1 MSKFYPRVKVLFF
14 VLFAVCL
21 NLKAIT
27 INNVEYI
34 IYKDTA
40 YIVHSPNA
48 KNEINIPSEISFSN
62 VKCPVSYISEYA
74 FRNCTELKHVS
85 LPSSIKAIGKAAFA
99 NSGIIS
105 VALPDQITSIED
117 SLFFGCPLE
126 QITLP
131 SSVNRIGKSAFGFS
145 DISAINL
152 PEGITDIDEMAFQF
166 CRNLY
171 SVIIPESITEI
182 KPGLFYKS
190 GIENIQFHNNLR
202 KIQRSAFNGS
212 RIRTLILPESIKEID
227 HSAFYLC
234 GLLESV
240 VINASLSKI
249 DTAVFASCV
258 NLKHIEMPD
267 CINTIE
273 YKAFQDCRSLVN
285 IQLPASLE
293 NLGDYA
299 FNSCL
304 ALESV
309 TLPDQL
315 KTWGLSSFDRCPNLK
330 DFIINPSNEYL
341 SVFNGVVYNK
351 EQSLLIRYPETKKE
365 TAFTIPTTVRKID
378 HAAFSGN
385 TSLSEVTLS
394 PVLETIGEYAF
405 KQCKNIQKIDFPASL
420 RKIEDYAF
428 TGCNLTELNL
438 NVGITHIGNF
448 AFAGTFTYAHI
459 PASVTHL
466 ASNAFG
472 SAQLSEI
479 SVHSQNIHYK
489 SVNKILYDYS
499 MKTILKYP
507 SALAGEH
514 FLIPGSVS
522 KIASNAFSNAI
533 NLKQIIA
540 QKSCTISSM
549 GDRAFM
555 GCRNLEKA
563 EIQLSV
569 DSLGYGIFA
578 FCEKLKVFPDLSNL
592 KYMGDFAFASC
603 KSLKEFSFPETLI
616 STGVQILE
624 QCDSLETI
632 TFPSQPIKFGA
643 NIFYNTG
650 NIKQIYTYAHDPYYI
665 HFGSTLNYSD
675 ITLYVP
681 TGSKHKYQSAEPWS
695 MFGNIIE
702 DISLEEESILNAK
715 TQIYASGKNIII
727 RNGVINQSVSVYNL
741 QGRLV
746 VLKNIQ
752 SSQEE
757 ISNLQSGIYII
768 THNNES
774 HKLII
779 R

>member
-1 MSKFYPRVKVLFF
+1 MTRFYPKVKLLLFL
-14 VLFAVCL
+14 LFAVCIDL
-21 NLKAIT
+21 QAIT
-27 INNVEYI
+27 INNVEYV

-40 YIVHSPNA
+40 YIVQSPKA

-74 FRNCTELKHVS
+74 FRNCTELKRIT

-105 VALPDQITSIED
+105 VTLPDQITTIED

-131 SSVNRIGKSAFGFS
+131 SSVNRIGKAAFGFS

-152 PEGITDIDEMAFQF
+152 PEGITDIDEMAFQY

-171 SVIIPESITEI
+171 SVIIPENITEI

-202 KIQRSAFNGS
+202 KIQRSAFNGT

-267 CINTIE
+267 CIKSIE

-293 NLGDYA
+293 YLGEYA

-341 SVFNGVVYNK
+341 SVLNGVVYNK

-365 TAFTIPTTVRKID
+365 TAFTVPTTVRKID
-378 HAAFSGN
+378 NGAFSGN
-385 TSLSEVTLS
+385 AYLSQVTLPS
-394 PVLETIGEYAF
+394 NLEAIGKYAF
-405 KQCKNIQKIDFPASL
+405 NRCGNIQKIDFPSSL
-420 RKIEDYAF
+420 RKIEEYAF
-428 TGCNLTELNL
+428 SGCNLSELKL
-438 NVGITHIGNF
+438 NEGITHIGNF

-466 ASNAFG
+466 SSSAFG
-472 SAQLSEI
+472 SSQLNEI
-479 SVHSQNIHYK
+479 SVHSQNSHYK

-499 MKTILKYP
+499 MSTILKYP
-507 SALAGEH
+507 SALAGEY

-522 KIASNAFSNAI
+522 KITPNAFSSAI

-540 QKSCTISSM
+540 QKGSSISSI

-555 GCRNLEKA
+555 GCRNLEKLD
-563 EIQLSV
+563 IQLST

-578 FCEKLKVFPDLSNL
+578 FCEKLKEFPDLSNL
-592 KYMGDFAFASC
+592 KYLGDFAFSSC
-603 KSLKEFSFPETLI
+603 KSLKEFSFPETLV

-643 NIFYNTG
+643 NILYNTE
-650 NIKQIYTYAHDPYYI
+650 NIKHIYSYAHDPYFI

-681 TGSKHKYQSAEPWS
+681 TGSKYKYQSTEPWS

-702 DISLEEESILNAK
+702 DISLEEESILNAE

-727 RNGVINQSVSVYNL
+727 RNGVINHPVSVYNL

-746 VLKNIQ
+746 VFKNIQ
-752 SSQEE
+752 NSQDE
-757 ISNLQSGIYII
+757 IDNLQPGIYII
-768 THNNES
+768 IHNSAS